1 MGGKTVSNSCYLNQI
16 WRSVWKLTPSWS
28 SFVCKQ
34 AWLCKA
40 TQKSS
45 KSPADIFVST
55 TLNGRWFARLGQ
67 YSCLIIWFQIFSSEV
82 GMETSWNFP
91 SYVQW
96 HTNMNGQQNQK
107 TSQNRKSYLTFR
119 PNSYRGK
126 CKFEHA
132 WCALE
137 SWARNTFSL
146 SLQFIHKRSF
156 LHFSHIIKFFS
167 LKWQEFADI
176 LLQE

>member
-1 MGGKTVSNSCYLNQI
+1 MKQ
-16 WRSVWKLTPSWS
+16 
-28 SFVCKQ
+28 FVFKQ

-40 TQKSS
+40 TQKSP

-55 TLNGRWFARLGQ
+55 TLNGRWLVRLGQ
-67 YSCLIIWFQIFSSEV
+67 YSCFMIWFQIFSTEA

-91 SYVQW
+91 PYVQW
-96 HTNMNGQQNQK
+96 HTNMNGQQKQK
-107 TSQNRKSYLTFR
+107 TSQNRKPYLTFR
-119 PNSYRGK
+119 SNSYRGK

-132 WCALE
+132 WRALE
-137 SWARNTFSL
+137 SGARNTFSL
-146 SLQFIHKRSF
+146 SLQFIHKTFSAF
-156 LHFSHIIKFFS
+156 LSNHKALF